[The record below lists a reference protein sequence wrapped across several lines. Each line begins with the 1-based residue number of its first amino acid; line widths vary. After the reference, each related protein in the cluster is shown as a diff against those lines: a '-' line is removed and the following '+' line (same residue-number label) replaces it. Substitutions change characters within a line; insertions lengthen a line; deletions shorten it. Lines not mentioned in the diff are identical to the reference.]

1 MVNSASNIST
11 PRLPALDALRGI
23 VIVLMALDHA
33 SFAFNAGKYATDSA
47 AFYTAGAK
55 IPEVQFFIRW
65 VTHICAPTF
74 LFLAGFALCLSITGR
89 LSRGASGGEVDRYLL
104 TRGLMILLLD
114 PLWMSIGFGYGIL
127 FQVLYAIGGS
137 MIAMV
142 ALRRLHPK
150 LLLSLSL
157 GYLVFSEAFAGLA
170 LWVAGGDRPGPIGA
184 FLVTGGVITDGV
196 LVLYPVLPWLAY
208 MILGWSIGNLHI
220 TNRIWRPVRFYSVA
234 GFICLSVFLIVR
246 GLNGYGNMVLY
257 RYGTSLVQWL
267 HVSKYPPSLTFSMLE
282 LGLMFLSL
290 AVLTRVYEHRTVS
303 LWNPLIVF
311 GQTPLFFYILHVHL
325 LAAAAK
331 VTGLYKSGGLVETGL
346 ATLMVMAVLYPL
358 CVQFRKFKQTHPH
371 SILRYV

>member
-1 MVNSASNIST
+1 MADRISNQ
-11 PRLPALDALRGI
+11 RLPALDALRGI

-47 AFYTAGAK
+47 AFYTAGAR

-89 LSRGASGGEVDRYLL
+89 LSRGASGGGVDRYLF

-114 PLWMSIGFGYGIL
+114 PLWMSIGFGYGVL

-137 MIAMV
+137 MIAMIV
-142 ALRRLHPK
+142 LRRLNPN

-157 GYLVFSEAFAGLA
+157 GYLVFSEVFAGLA
-170 LWVAGGDRPGPIGA
+170 LWAGGGERSGPIGA
-184 FLVTGGVITDGV
+184 FLVTGGKITDGV
-196 LVLYPVLPWLAY
+196 FVLYPLLPWLAY
-208 MILGWSIGNLHI
+208 MALGWSIGNLII
-220 TNRIWRPVRFYSVA
+220 TNRIKRPFRFYVA
-234 GFICLSVFLIVR
+234 AGLGFLVIFLIFR

-267 HVSKYPPSLTFSMLE
+267 HVSKYPPSLTFSALE
-282 LGLMFLSL
+282 LGLMFLLL
-290 AVLTRVYEHRTVS
+290 AGLTRFYENRQAS
-303 LWNPLIVF
+303 AWNPVIVF

-325 LAAAAK
+325 LAATAK
-331 VTGLYKSGGLVETGL
+331 LTGLYKSAGLMETAL
-346 ATLMVMAVLYPL
+346 ATFIVLIVLYPL
-358 CVQFRKFKQTHPH
+358 CIQYRKFKRAHPH
-371 SILRYV
+371 TLLKYV